1 MLGGGTFVT
10 QNKVL
15 PGSYINFISQA
26 SASATMSDRGIAA
39 IPLVA
44 DWGPEHEVIR
54 VEKEDFE
61 KNSLAIFGYSYTHEQ
76 VQAVREIFRNAR
88 RLYWYR
94 LNTGTQKASNDYAD
108 ARYGGTRGNS
118 LRIVIQK
125 NEDNEELFDV
135 VTWLDTSQIDSQTV
149 ANASELQDTDFVIWK
164 KEAELQE
171 TAGMP
176 LTGGSD
182 GTGRTGEAYQGFLDK
197 ISAYS
202 FHALGCNTD
211 EKEVIDL
218 FVSFTKRM
226 RDEVGMKFQ
235 TVVYRAENAD
245 YEGVI
250 SVENAL
256 KNVNPQVFGEFSL
269 VYWVTGAAA
278 GCAVN
283 KSNTNKVYDGEY
295 TIDVEYSQT
304 ALEEAIR
311 AGKFVFHQVGEE
323 IRVLTDMNTLVT
335 VTDEKGEDFKSNQT
349 IRVLDQ
355 IGNDI
360 AELFNT
366 RYLGRVANDNAG
378 RLSLWGD
385 IVEYFRQLE
394 QIRAIEGFD
403 PESVTCEMG
412 QTRKSVIVT
421 VSIRPTNCMEQLYMT
436 VLIN

>member
-1 MLGGGTFVT
+1 
-10 QNKVL
+10 
-15 PGSYINFISQA
+15 
-26 SASATMSDRGIAA
+26 
-39 IPLVA
+39 
-44 DWGPEHEVIR
+44 
-54 VEKEDFE
+54 
-61 KNSLAIFGYSYTHEQ
+61 
-76 VQAVREIFRNAR
+76 
-88 RLYWYR
+88 
-94 LNTGTQKASNDYAD
+94 
-108 ARYGGTRGNS
+108 
-118 LRIVIQK
+118 
-125 NEDNEELFDV
+125 
-135 VTWLDTSQIDSQTV
+135 
-149 ANASELQDTDFVIWK
+149 
-164 KEAELQE
+164 
-171 TAGMP
+171 
-176 LTGGSD
+176 
-182 GTGRTGEAYQGFLDK
+182 
-197 ISAYS
+197 
-202 FHALGCNTD
+202 
-211 EKEVIDL
+211 
-218 FVSFTKRM
+218 
-226 RDEVGMKFQ
+226 MKFQ

-304 ALEEAIR
+304 ALEDAIK

-323 IRVLTDMNTLVT
+323 IRVLTDINTLVT
-335 VTDEKGEDFKSNQT
+335 VTDAKGEDFKNNQT